1 MQRFPSFIKYE
12 DALDALNIIEW
23 KITASCTSLEEFKIH
38 FFKKVNGEFTQDE
51 SLFGFTY
58 QDVENKYQEIK
69 NAEPMRLLREERNRR
84 LQETD
89 WEMMRNTERDINND
103 ELIKYR
109 NDLRDLPALVED
121 QMTVDESNRNSALV
135 PKIENDQLVFESWP
149 TKPE

>member
-1 MQRFPSFIKYE
+1 MTITITDAIIALHPNNSFILRNGYE
-12 DALDALNIIEW
+12 NIEW
-23 KITASCTSLEEFKIH
+23 VNPPENPATLEQ
-38 FFKKVNGEFTQDE
+38 VN
-51 SLFGFTY
+51 
-58 QDVENKYQEIK
+58 NKLTELHAAY
-69 NAEPMRLLREERNRR
+69 PMRLLREERNRR

-89 WEMMRNTERDINND
+89 WEMMRNAERDINND

-135 PKIENDQLVFESWP
+135 PTIENGQLVFESWP

>member
-1 MQRFPSFIKYE
+1 MQRVPSFIKYE

-38 FFKKVNGEFTQDE
+38 FFKKVNNEFTQDE

-89 WEMMRNTERDINND
+89 WRFRSDLTTSQEWID
-103 ELIKYR
+103 YCQA
-109 NDLRDLPALVED
+109 LRDLPSTASPELD
-121 QMTVDESNRNSALV
+121 DNGQLSNV
-135 PKIENDQLVFESWP
+135 TWP
-149 TKPE
+149 TKPA